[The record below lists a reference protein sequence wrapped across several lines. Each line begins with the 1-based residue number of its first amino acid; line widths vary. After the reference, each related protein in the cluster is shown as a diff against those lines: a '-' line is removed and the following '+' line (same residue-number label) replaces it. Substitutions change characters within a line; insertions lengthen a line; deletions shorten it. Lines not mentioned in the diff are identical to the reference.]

1 MFLFRLMLVFCYY
14 IITPSMQSVLSRP
27 RFVWWSP
34 PPLLFNGPSVDIN
47 LKVPNHICLEVICYP
62 FLKPTR
68 KFLHEIKAFPN
79 FSFACFHWKITW
91 HLRKVNKKVKGER
104 VSNWI
109 DAQSSCLG
117 FTSFNLSLCLLS
129 KTTDKLLLYNLYH
142 FMYGIQKRLFIEA
155 HFGPFFTKYAH
166 CKPLFLSQNIAK

>member
-1 MFLFRLMLVFCYY
+1 MTSKDICLLFIILFLLP
-14 IITPSMQSVLSRP
+14 ISVLSRL

-34 PPLLFNGPSVDIN
+34 PTPLLFNGPSVEIN

-68 KFLHEIKAFPN
+68 KFLHAIKAFPN

-104 VSNWI
+104 ISNWI

-129 KTTDKLLLYNLYH
+129 KTTDKLLL
-142 FMYGIQKRLFIEA
+142 
-155 HFGPFFTKYAH
+155 
-166 CKPLFLSQNIAK
+166 